1 MHSRPFRCC
10 PLSRPART
18 LQSQRG
24 IQMICRLTMSVPG
37 CTVANGGSVRT
48 SEVAIACNIADV
60 ASGRRVPAKSCVTA
74 LGCSE

>member
-1 MHSRPFRCC
+1 
-10 PLSRPART
+10 
-18 LQSQRG
+18 
-24 IQMICRLTMSVPG
+24 MICRLTMSVPG

-48 SEVAIACNIADV
+48 SEVATACNIADV